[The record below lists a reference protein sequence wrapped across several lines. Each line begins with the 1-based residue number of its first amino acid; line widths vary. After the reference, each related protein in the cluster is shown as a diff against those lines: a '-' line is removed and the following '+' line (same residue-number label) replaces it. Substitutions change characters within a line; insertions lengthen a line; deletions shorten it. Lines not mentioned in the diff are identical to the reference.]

1 MTAPTVGYDGV
12 VQIGATPTAITK
24 VSKWTHDSKRDKTE
38 LGPWVGDANKV
49 TTIGG
54 KLGTLKLEG
63 DVPVGGDAGQ
73 AALLTAYEN
82 GTTPILV
89 LTNEDG
95 WTVTYTAPSYT
106 AWGTAVD
113 ATKGATWSAELE
125 GAYTVVQDT

>member
-1 MTAPTVGYDGV
+1 MANPTTGYDGLV
-12 VQIGATPTAITK
+12 TIGAGPVTITK

-38 LGPWVGDANKV
+38 QGPWVGDSAKV

-63 DVPVGGDAGQ
+63 DVIIAGDAGQ
-73 AALLTAYEN
+73 AAILAAYEA
-82 GTTPILV
+82 GTNPVMV

-106 AWGTAVD
+106 AWGTSVD